1 MKTKV
6 PLFMQKADFLMTQ
19 LIYSY
24 YSADHKF
31 PSIVS
36 KNIMFECVENF
47 IHKYSHRAGAL
58 KLWEQNLH
66 YFVHL
71 YSVSYNCDV
80 IQDFHDFQYKCIY
93 TRVVPINRGLY

>member
-1 MKTKV
+1 MK
-6 PLFMQKADFLMTQ
+6 KADFFMTQ

-24 YSADHKF
+24 YSGGHKF

-36 KNIMFECVENF
+36 KNIMLECFENF
-47 IHKYSHRAGAL
+47 IHKYSYRAGAL

-71 YSVSYNCDV
+71 YSVSYNSLKTV
-80 IQDFHDFQYKCIY
+80 MLYKTFMIFN
-93 TRVVPINRGLY
+93 INAYIRPKLTIHQI